1 MSGMN
6 GYECGMYDAWE
17 TARKIVYDG
26 LRYEAIVKIF
36 GTANLETIFT
46 ENTAAEAIEKIR
58 KYEASR
64 LIRGDIIKKKAGEEV
79 GVITKITTDYK
90 YCIVMLSD
98 GDSVPWSLDDVIKIG
113 HMDMITTITDSLEK
127 CGKAKGDLQ

>member
-1 MSGMN
+1 MSEMN
-6 GYECGMYDAWE
+6 GYEWGLYDAWE

-46 ENTAAEAIEKIR
+46 ENTAAEAIKKIR

-79 GVITKITTDYK
+79 GVITKISADNNH
-90 YCIVMLSD
+90 CLVMLKD
-98 GDSVPWSLDDVIKIG
+98 GDFKNPSLDDVIKIG

-127 CGKAKGDLQ
+127 C